1 MTVIKTTLPIF
12 GAAIA
17 VLISAGTATAQAP
30 DPSQVYV
37 QSIAYGGSGCPAG
50 SVAQSFAADRQ
61 SFTLIFDQFIA
72 SQGTGVPV
80 TNNRKNCQIS
90 LNLHLPVGIQ
100 VSVGTVD
107 YRGYV
112 QLPAGVTATQG
123 AIYSFVGHPG
133 QNNSSTSFTGPVA
146 KDYVIR
152 DQLQITSKVWSP
164 CGTVAPL
171 NINAQVRVSGGTS
184 PAQITTDSVDGKVE
198 QKVGL
203 FYQSCE

>member
-1 MTVIKTTLPIF
+1 MTVIKTTLLIF

-17 VLISAGTATAQAP
+17 ILISAGTATAQGP

-37 QSIAYGGSGCPAG
+37 QSITYGGSGCPAG
-50 SVAQSFAADRQ
+50 SVGQSIADDRE
-61 SFTLIFDQFIA
+61 SLTLIFDSFVA
-72 SQGTGVPV
+72 SQGPSVPV
-80 TNNRKNCQIS
+80 TQNRKNCQIN

-100 VSVGTVD
+100 VSVATVD

-112 QLPAGVTATQG
+112 QLPAGVTAKQG

-133 QNNSSTSFTGPVA
+133 QRNSSTSFTGPVA
-146 KDYVIR
+146 KDYLIR
-152 DQLQITSKVWSP
+152 DELQITSRVWSP

-171 NINAQVRVSGGTS
+171 SINAQVTVSGGTS